1 MKFNDNE
8 FSNGKNTQHIA
19 PKKLLLLALILVF
32 LTIVPLYLLT
42 TSRSPPPSPKI
53 DISDLRN
60 IGIVKECDIFSGKW
74 IPYPY
79 GPYYTDATCSLIID
93 QHNCMKFGRPD
104 TEFMKWRWR
113 PEKCELPFFNAK
125 QFLELVR
132 GKMMAFV
139 GDSVGRNQMQS
150 LLCLL
155 SSVTHPEDISHRY
168 TADTTYFKRWFYADY
183 GFTLA
188 TLWSPFLVKS
198 RDADPNGHSL
208 NSLMSLY
215 LDQADEAW
223 ASQIEDFDY
232 VIISAGQWF
241 FRPLIYYINGQIVG
255 CHNCYMENITAVT
268 MYYGYRMAFR
278 TAFETLR
285 SLKNYKGITF
295 LRTFSPS
302 HFENGAWNEGGNCVR
317 TMPFTSEEMKF
328 DGYNLE
334 FFLTQVEELRKA
346 QKEGKKGGLKFELLA
361 TTEAMLLRPDGH
373 PNYYGRSPHSNVTV
387 ADCVHW
393 CLPGPVD
400 TWNEFLLYMMRKEA
414 WRSFYE
420 KLQRTIS

>member
-1 MKFNDNE
+1 MKFNDFE
-8 FSNGKNTQHIA
+8 FSDGKNSQHGTS
-19 PKKLLLLALILVF
+19 KKLLLLLALCLVF

-42 TSRSPPPSPKI
+42 TSHSPLPSPKI
-53 DISDLRN
+53 DTSDLRN
-60 IGIVKECDIFSGKW
+60 IGRVKECDIFSGKW
-74 IPYPY
+74 IPYPN
-79 GPYYTDATCSLIID
+79 GPYYTNATCSLIID
-93 QHNCMKFGRPD
+93 QQNCMKFGRPD
-104 TEFMKWRWR
+104 TEFMEWRWR
-113 PEKCELPFFNAK
+113 PEKCALPFFNAK

-139 GDSVGRNQMQS
+139 GDSLGRNQMQS

-155 SSVTHPEDISHRY
+155 SSVSHPEDISH
-168 TADTTYFKRWFYADY
+168 
-183 GFTLA
+183 
-188 TLWSPFLVKS
+188 SPT
-198 RDADPNGHSL
+198 DADPNGHSL

-223 ASQIEDFDY
+223 ASQIENFDY

-241 FRPLIYYINGQIVG
+241 FRPLIYHINGQIVG

-278 TAFETLR
+278 AAFETLR

-302 HFENGAWNEGGNCVR
+302 HFENGAWNEGGNCIR
-317 TMPFTSEEMKF
+317 TMPFSSEEMKF
-328 DGYNLE
+328 DGYVLE
-334 FFLTQVEELRKA
+334 FYLTQVEELRKA
-346 QKEGKKGGLKFELLA
+346 QKKGKKRGLRFELLA

-373 PNYYGRSPHSNVTV
+373 PNYYGRSTHDNVTV

-393 CLPGPVD
+393 CLPGPID

-420 KLQRTIS
+420 KLQ